1 LSPGPAGRIAV
12 LVALLVFAAPVAS
25 GCSGQTES
33 LVGIW
38 WSTEQGETLDFRSDG
53 TLLFRDAG
61 GEVETLVWQSDDRN
75 VAIGVEGGGT
85 KTLGYSIKDGVLTLT
100 YPGEQP
106 ARYERI
112 TSQTQEGP

>member
-1 LSPGPAGRIAV
+1 MSLRPAGRIAL
-12 LVALLVFAAPVAS
+12 LVALLAFAALVVP

-38 WSTEQGETLDFRSDG
+38 WSSEQGETLDFQSDG
-53 TLLFRDAG
+53 TLLFRNAA

-85 KTLGYSIKDGVLTLT
+85 RTLGYSIKDGVLTLT
-100 YPGEQP
+100 YPDEEP
-106 ARYERI
+106 AHYERI
-112 TSQTQEGP
+112 TPQTPGEL